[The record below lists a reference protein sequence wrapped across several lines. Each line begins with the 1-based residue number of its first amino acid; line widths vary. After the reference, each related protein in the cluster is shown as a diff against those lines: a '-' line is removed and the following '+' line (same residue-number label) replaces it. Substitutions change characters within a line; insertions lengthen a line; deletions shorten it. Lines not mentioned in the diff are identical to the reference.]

1 MERYEK
7 VEFSTW
13 NIFGK
18 NTETWSLTAKRASA
32 LCSVTKKKKWKCA
45 STRVSNYDG
54 EKKMCIY
61 LYVTEEI
68 CTIDGESRLIISC
81 LFSRQPR
88 WIRSFKAALL
98 SLNRKLSGTSGMTA
112 QAVWRQEQILPGRIG
127 NDCSKRS
134 LSKCSHTKT
143 NLSSLRSD
151 KHTAPFKSS
160 PCVSSATTLGLLHCL
175 CHSHIKQSNYTLF
188 FPPYVK

>member
-18 NTETWSLTAKRASA
+18 NTETWQPRASA
-32 LCSVTKKKKWKCA
+32 SCSVTKKKKQKCA

-54 EKKMCIY
+54 EKKSVYISI
-61 LYVTEEI
+61 YVTEEI
-68 CTIDGESRLIISC
+68 CTIDGESGLIIWC

-112 QAVWRQEQILPGRIG
+112 QAAWRQEQILPGRIG

-151 KHTAPFKSS
+151 KHAAPFRSS
-160 PCVSSATTLGLLHCL
+160 PCVFSAATLGLLHCA

-188 FPPYVK
+188 FLPPYVK